1 MSLKYKVALIGL
13 IFFICYGIIDYS
25 ILRTIIFQSFVR
37 LEQKEAEQNI
47 DRCVFAIHRELYH
60 LDKICLDW
68 SSWDDTYEFVRKPS
82 SAYIKS
88 NLVVDQFNPELFSL
102 IYIINSS
109 GNVVWGGTRDYAT
122 KKPIQLQV
130 FTKKKFDN
138 SDPLIAVDFQNRP
151 LVEAKNTGIMI
162 TEKGPLLICS
172 RPILTSNNEGPVAGT
187 IVMGR
192 FLTDSVIASL
202 IEQTHVPFEIILC
215 HNTLKNNKYKT
226 IVDYF
231 SKESSFYIEKEN
243 DYLRMYA
250 PYYDINKKMAFL
262 ITTLFPREITKSGF
276 FTIHF
281 AILSILLSGCIVLLA
296 MLLSLKKIILL
307 PLYRLTNFV
316 VAVEKDRDFS
326 LRVMF
331 KRKDEIG
338 ILASGLNNMV
348 QTIAEQTDLLISANL
363 KLHNLSSQDGLTGI
377 ANRRKLDDVLEK
389 EWKRLYREKQPLSLI
404 LCDLDFFKMYNDHY
418 GHQAGDTCLK
428 AVASVIEKSFNRS
441 GDLAARYGGEEFVS
455 VLSNTDI
462 KGAVYMAELIRVAVE
477 NLEIEHVK
485 SNVSPHVTLSLGVS
499 SCIPGPGLSI
509 EKLIDAADKSLYLA
523 KQQGRNRTVA
533 EIEVCK
539 EVRAA
544 LDLFK
549 SEK

>member
-1 MSLKYKVALIGL
+1 MLWKKNMSLKYKVTLIGL
-13 IFFICYGIIDYS
+13 IFFLCYGIIDYC
-25 ILRTIIFQSFVR
+25 ILRTIIFQSFVS

-47 DRCVFAIHRELYH
+47 DRCVFAIHREIYH

-68 SSWDDTYEFVRKPS
+68 SSWDDTYEFVSKPS
-82 SAYIKS
+82 ADYIKS
-88 NLVVDQFNPELFSL
+88 NLVVEQFNPELFSL
-102 IYIINSS
+102 IYIINSN
-109 GNVVWGGTRDYAT
+109 GDVVWGGTRDYTT
-122 KKPIQLQV
+122 KKAIQLHT
-130 FTKKKFDN
+130 FSKKKFDV
-138 SDPLIAVDFQNRP
+138 SDPLIAIDFQNKP
-151 LVEAKNTGIMI
+151 LNEAKSTGIMI

-192 FLTDSVIASL
+192 FLTDAVIASL
-202 IEQTHVPFEIILC
+202 IEQTRVPFEIILSQDA
-215 HNTLKNNKYKT
+215 LKNNKYKT

-231 SKESSFYIEKEN
+231 SKESSFYIEKEK

-250 PYYDINKKMAFL
+250 PYYDINKNMAFL
-262 ITTLFPREITKSGF
+262 ITTRFPREITKSGF

-281 AILSILLSGCIVLLA
+281 AIFSILLSGCIVLLA
-296 MLLSLKKIILL
+296 MLTSLKKIILK
-307 PLYRLTNFV
+307 PLYKLTHFV

-326 LRVMF
+326 LRVAF

-389 EWKRLYREKQPLSLI
+389 EWKRMYREKKPLSLI
-404 LCDLDFFKMYNDHY
+404 LFDIDFFKLYNDYY

-428 AVASVIEKSFNRS
+428 SVAHAIAKSFNRS
-441 GDLAARYGGEEFVS
+441 GDLAARYGGEEFLS
-455 VLSNTDI
+455 VMPNTDI
-462 KGAVYMAELIRVAVE
+462 NGALHMAELIRVAVE
-477 NLEIEHVK
+477 KLEIEHVK
-485 SNVSPHVTLSLGVS
+485 SNISPYVTLSLGVS

-509 EKLIDAADKSLYLA
+509 EKLIEAADKSLYMA
-523 KQQGRNRTVA
+523 KQQGRNRTVSS
-533 EIEVCK
+533 IE
-539 EVRAA
+539 E
-544 LDLFK
+544 
-549 SEK
+549 